1 MEVVIVIILAFILAV
16 LVYKARVDAREYR
29 KSVKE
34 QKTKAVI
41 AKVTAL
47 AQDTKSAPPVKKTQ
61 KAPVK
66 KTTKK
71 AVAKKPVAKKPVAKK
86 KANPTKKK

>member
-1 MEVVIVIILAFILAV
+1 METAIVIILVFILAV
-16 LVYKARVDAREYR
+16 LIYKARVDAREHR
-29 KSVKE
+29 KSMKE

-41 AKVTAL
+41 AKATAL

-66 KTTKK
+66 KVTKK
-71 AVAKKPVAKKPVAKK
+71 AVAKKPAAKKTTPNKK
-86 KANPTKKK
+86 K